1 MSDMQKRVVMTLVGV
16 TLGGFSVGL
25 FNASLFGMDPFQ
37 VFVHGIWPAS
47 LIGFGLFYMLVNLLM
62 LVVIFLVDKTKIG
75 ICTFINIFL
84 LGYVVEFSS
93 WLAFRIWPDPS
104 LLTRIALLAVAVV
117 VMCFGS
123 ALYYVGDLG
132 VSTYDAIALIISE
145 KKPWPFAVVRVVSD
159 VICTTIGVFFG
170 AIFGVGTVITAF
182 FMGPLISLFR
192 VKVAHP
198 LRYGKASSVSTVIKT
213 EYHYDRPPKD

>member
-1 MSDMQKRVVMTLVGV
+1 MTLTGV

-37 VFVHGIWPAS
+37 VFAHGVWPER
-47 LIGFGLFYMLVNLLM
+47 LLGFGTFYMLLNLAM
-62 LVVIFLVDKTKIG
+62 LVVIYFLDKRKIG
-75 ICTFINIFL
+75 VCTFINIFL
-84 LGYVVEFSS
+84 LGYVVELSS
-93 WLAFRIWPDPS
+93 WLAFRAWPEPS
-104 LLTRIALLAVAVV
+104 LLVRVALLAAGVI

-145 KKPWPFAVVRVVSD
+145 RKPWKFAIVRVVSD
-159 VICTTIGVFFG
+159 VICTAVGVLCG

-182 FMGPLISLFR
+182 FMGPLISFFR
-192 VKVAHP
+192 VKVAEP
-198 LRYGKASSVSTVIKT
+198 LRYGAPGAAVLR
-213 EYHYDRPPKD
+213 E

>member
-1 MSDMQKRVVMTLVGV
+1 MTLTGV

-37 VFVHGIWPAS
+37 VFAHGVWPER
-47 LIGFGLFYMLVNLLM
+47 LLGFGTFYMLLNLAM
-62 LVVIFLVDKTKIG
+62 LVVIYFLDKRKIG
-75 ICTFINIFL
+75 VCTFINIFL
-84 LGYVVEFSS
+84 LGYVVELSS
-93 WLAFRIWPDPS
+93 WLAFRAWPEPS
-104 LLTRIALLAVAVV
+104 LLVRVALLAAGVI

-145 KKPWPFAVVRVVSD
+145 RKPWKFAIVRVVSD
-159 VICTTIGVFFG
+159 VICTAVGVLCG

-182 FMGPLISLFR
+182 FMGPLISFFR
-192 VKVAHP
+192 VKVAEP
-198 LRYGKASSVSTVIKT
+198 LRYGAGAAGAGVLR
-213 EYHYDRPPKD
+213 E